1 MYKFSGARGPPTAS
15 ISPSTRTPQSS
26 TSSKHREQPQ
36 QCYTIVSGHACF
48 ERSRSKHAGRQR
60 APRTAR
66 GHPTPMAS
74 LKSQKHHRRA
84 KTVVIMHLLC
94 KSREAPSRVHG
105 ACTGMH
111 KSSSASCLRAPR
123 LVSGTNCNE
132 WTQSPRRRARFPTV
146 LHTVVVSC
154 TLAQTQ
160 GTSTAHMIKRLPS
173 RLAECNSQCACVL
186 HSAVCFAPPWTARRQ
201 REPSRRVCSEFRKS
215 KRFDPLSL
223 QHIPRR
229 FRGTPVPQI
238 RV

>member
-1 MYKFSGARGPPTAS
+1 MYKYSGARGPPTAS

-26 TSSKHREQPQ
+26 TSSQHREQPQ
-36 QCYTIVSGHACF
+36 AQQCYSIVSGHACF

-132 WTQSPRRRARFPTV
+132 WTQSPRRRARFPIV

-160 GTSTAHMIKRLPS
+160 GSSTAHMIKRLPS
-173 RLAECNSQCACVL
+173 RLAECNQ
-186 HSAVCFAPPWTARRQ
+186 
-201 REPSRRVCSEFRKS
+201 
-215 KRFDPLSL
+215 
-223 QHIPRR
+223 
-229 FRGTPVPQI
+229 
-238 RV
+238 